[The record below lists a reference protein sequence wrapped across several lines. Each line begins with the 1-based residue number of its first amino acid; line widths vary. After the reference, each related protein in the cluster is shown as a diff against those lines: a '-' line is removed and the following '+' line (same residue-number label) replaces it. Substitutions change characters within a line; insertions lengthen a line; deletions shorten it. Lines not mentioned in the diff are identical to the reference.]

1 MPIKLKKWLT
11 YAIIKPIRD
20 LFAKFPEELKK
31 AVHVGVV
38 ITENLKKFVDSGVAD
53 VITAIIPGEWDDN
66 LKAKLRQQLPIILTN
81 LKLADSCADETDPDK
96 IVACAIKTLQ
106 SIEGNFSNA
115 FLHSLSILIA
125 ETVSDGK
132 ISWSDGVYILQW
144 YYSHIHK
151 DELPEIEEAA

>member
-1 MPIKLKKWLT
+1 MPIHLKKWLT

-53 VITAIIPGEWDDN
+53 VITAIIPGDWDDD
-66 LKAKLRQQLPIILTN
+66 LKIKLRQQLPIILVN
-81 LKLADSCADETDPDK
+81 LKLADACADETDPDK

-106 SIEGNFSNA
+106 SIEGNFNSA

-125 ETVSDGK
+125 DIAADGK
-132 ISWSDGVYILQW
+132 LSWSDGVYVLQ
-144 YYSHIHK
+144 YYYDHVHENK
-151 DELPEIEEAA
+151 LPDLPETH